1 VVLCIAGAY
10 MFINLVVDLSYMLFD
25 PRVKYQ

>member
-1 VVLCIAGAY
+1 VVLCIAGMY
-10 MFINLVVDLSYMLFD
+10 MLINLAVDFSYMLFD